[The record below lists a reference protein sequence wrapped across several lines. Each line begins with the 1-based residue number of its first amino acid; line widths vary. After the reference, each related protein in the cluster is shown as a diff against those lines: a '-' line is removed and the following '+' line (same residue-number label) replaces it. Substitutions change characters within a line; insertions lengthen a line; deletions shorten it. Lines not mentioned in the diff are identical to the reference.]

1 MSKNK
6 IYVCLLI
13 LCIRIFST
21 LQQDICTDQAA
32 LVLYDEFY
40 LTQDFESEI
49 KLNFNNYF
57 TELNKISRDIVPF
70 EKNALKYDTEAEL
83 DELEPAPLIPYTHDT
98 NLIQIKSLN
107 KDFMASCATRDAK
120 VLDIDP
126 LNTEAIKEIM
136 AQLNIS
142 TVPFRTFD
150 DRGAQISALSG
161 TIFKNAPVPNSDNK
175 LLLRFF
181 FPTFTSE
188 TGTINY
194 PTNES
199 ILSTT
204 PVDGFCMKPNNIWDR
219 KGPSRNKWLTL
230 INKVI
235 SNISQVKSWKD
246 SFSTLFS
253 TLPTIDQ
260 LYAKVTDKL
269 VPNTPLP
276 LAGISNFISKF
287 KSNSNWESSTP
298 SAFTEF
304 QSFLKNFKA
313 LSKVFMKIPS
323 LVNRKLQLSD
333 VSNITET
340 RITELV
346 AAPFDNERI
355 QRFLDL
361 HPDKVNITGPVSIKP
376 IYKIRG
382 QDAGV
387 IGAIAKFKIYDS
399 NDKIKIYQVKP
410 LVYQGFVTTATHVVI
425 TSKYK
430 LALTQTPTPFGCQNE
445 EEADKKEEKIRICR
459 GYTTPGLETLSP
471 IDSNICGVA
480 LSTLKGEVH
489 FSKCPKIRAPST
501 PLAYRVSCD
510 NKTVVIS
517 SMESLKIRVFC
528 DGSSGTDITLLES
541 FPVYLKT
548 NCEIKQIKEGG
559 FEPVLLPQL
568 HSDFLLQQPAASI
581 EISPLNKAAR
591 LVQIPSP
598 APSANLTLNGTT
610 TETPPLIN
618 KEHALMGIAGT
629 SASLLSMV
637 MTFCL
642 IKHRKKFTKYYMRY
656 CCVCSKKY
664 NPFGCKDR
672 ACCKKKCCK
681 GSSSASESSESDSD
695 EEPSSR
701 KKKAK
706 KHKKSKN
713 SKKENIE
720 IAMQL
725 LPHPPASAP
734 GDNYLEPELNGRQTP
749 TSVKSFREG
758 SNPYGKQQ
766 PRTERYNNTYNK

>member
-1 MSKNK
+1 MSKSK
-6 IYVCLLI
+6 RYVCLLT
-13 LCIRIFST
+13 LCLLVCSSVH
-21 LQQDICTDQAA
+21 QDICTDQAA

-40 LTQDFESEI
+40 LTQDYESEI

-57 TELNKISRDIVPF
+57 TELNKISKDIVPF

-83 DELEPAPLIPYTHDT
+83 DELESSPLIPYTHDT

-126 LNTEAIKEIM
+126 LNIEAIKEIM
-136 AQLNIS
+136 ARLNIS

-161 TIFKNAPVPNSDNK
+161 TVFKNAPVPSTDNK

-181 FPTFTSE
+181 FPTYTSE
-188 TGTINY
+188 TGTITY
-194 PTNES
+194 PTNDS
-199 ILSTT
+199 IQSTT
-204 PVDGFCMKPNNIWDR
+204 PIDGFCMKPNNIWDR

-246 SFSTLFS
+246 SFSTLFT

-276 LAGISNFISKF
+276 LAGISNFISKY

-304 QSFLKNFKA
+304 QNFLKNFKS

-323 LVNRKLQLSD
+323 LPNRKLQLSG

-382 QDAGV
+382 QDEGV

-410 LVYQGFVTTATHVVI
+410 LVYQGLVTTATHVVI
-425 TSKYK
+425 SSKYK
-430 LALTQTPTPFGCQNE
+430 QALTQTPTPFGCQREEDTNRNE
-445 EEADKKEEKIRICR
+445 ENIRICR
-459 GYTTPGLETLSP
+459 GYTTPGLETLSS
-471 IDSNICGVA
+471 IDSHICGVA

-489 FSKCPKIRAPST
+489 FSKCPKKPAPST

-517 SMESLKIRVFC
+517 SVESLKIRVFC
-528 DGSSGTDITLLES
+528 DGFSGTDITLLKS
-541 FPVYLKT
+541 FPVYLQT
-548 NCEIKQIKEGG
+548 NCEIKQIKTEGY
-559 FEPVLLPQL
+559 EPVLLPQL
-568 HSDFLLQQPAASI
+568 HSDFLLQQPIASI
-581 EISPLNKAAR
+581 EMSPQNKAS
-591 LVQIPSP
+591 IETEDPSP
-598 APSANLTLNGTT
+598 DYSAIITTNVTT
-610 TETPPLIN
+610 TEIPPLIN
-618 KEHALMGIAGT
+618 KENALIGVAGT
-629 SASLLSMV
+629 FAGLLSMF
-637 MTFCL
+637 TTWCL
-642 IKHRKKFTKYYMRY
+642 IKYKKKWTKFYMKHF
-656 CCVCSKKY
+656 CCCSKKY

-672 ACCKKKCCK
+672 SCYKKCCK
-681 GSSSASESSESDSD
+681 GSSSASDSSESDSD

-701 KKKAK
+701 KKKTK

-713 SKKENIE
+713 LKKENIE

-734 GDNYLEPELNGRQTP
+734 VDNYLEPELTGQRTP
-749 TSVKSFREG
+749 TSVKSFRDG
-758 SNPYGKQQ
+758 SNTYGKQQ